1 MIKVKDKVN
10 ISVQIKVGNVVE
22 ITQCPEYVKENEIPL
37 KAIVVKD
44 LNFDNYKLLNM
55 YNFNVIRGTA
65 YDELDD
71 LINVFG
77 LVFYSDNISLIIE

>member
-10 ISVQIKVGNVVE
+10 IGVQIKVGNVVE
-22 ITQCPEYVKENEIPL
+22 ITQYPEYVKENEIPL

-71 LINVFG
+71 LINIFG

>member
-10 ISVQIKVGNVVE
+10 IDKKIKVGNVVE
-22 ITQCPEYVKENEIPL
+22 ITRYPEYLNEDDVPL

-55 YNFNVIRGTA
+55 YNFNIVRGTA

>member
-1 MIKVKDKVN
+1 MIRVEDKVN
-10 ISVQIKVGNVVE
+10 VGVQIKVGNVVE
-22 ITQCPEYVKENEIPL
+22 ITQCPENIKESEIPL
-37 KAIVVKD
+37 KAIVIKD

-55 YNFNVIRGTA
+55 YNFNIVRGTA

-77 LVFYSDNISLIIE
+77 LVFYSDNINLIIK

>member
-1 MIKVKDKVN
+1 MIRVEDRVN
-10 ISVQIKVGNVVE
+10 IGVKIKVGNVVE
-22 ITQCPEYVKENEIPL
+22 ITKCPDYVKESEIPL

-44 LNFDNYKLLNM
+44 LNFDNYKLLDI
-55 YNFNVIRGTA
+55 YNFNIVRETT

-77 LVFYSDNISLIIE
+77 LVFYSDNINLIIK

>member
-1 MIKVKDKVN
+1 MIRVEDKVN
-10 ISVQIKVGNVVE
+10 VGVQIKVGNVVE
-22 ITQCPEYVKENEIPL
+22 ITQCPEYANESEMPL

-55 YNFNVIRGTA
+55 YNFNIVRGTA

-77 LVFYSDNISLIIE
+77 LVFYSENIDLIIR

>member
-1 MIKVKDKVN
+1 MIRVEDKVN
-10 ISVQIKVGNVVE
+10 VGVQIKVGNVVE
-22 ITQCPEYVKENEIPL
+22 ITQCPEYAKESEMPL
-37 KAIVVKD
+37 KAMVVKD

-55 YNFNVIRGTA
+55 HNFNVIRGTA

-77 LVFYSDNISLIIE
+77 LVFYSENIDLIIR

>member
-1 MIKVKDKVN
+1 MIRVEDKVN
-10 ISVQIKVGNVVE
+10 IGVKIKVGNVVE
-22 ITQCPEYVKENEIPL
+22 ITKCPEYVKESEIPL

-55 YNFNVIRGTA
+55 YNFNIVRETA
-65 YDELDD
+65 YNKLDD

-77 LVFYSDNISLIIE
+77 LVFYSENIDLIIR

>member
-1 MIKVKDKVN
+1 MIRVKDKVN
-10 ISVQIKVGNVVE
+10 IGVQIKVGNVVE

-71 LINVFG
+71 LINIFG

>member
-1 MIKVKDKVN
+1 MIRVEDKVN
-10 ISVQIKVGNVVE
+10 VGVQIKVGNVVE
-22 ITQCPEYVKENEIPL
+22 ITQCPEYANENEMPL

-55 YNFNVIRGTA
+55 YNFNIVRGTA

-77 LVFYSDNISLIIE
+77 LVFYSENIDLIIR